1 MYKPSIVIIDSIG
14 LVYDGDTI
22 KNRALGGSESACCL
36 MARELAQ
43 IGFDV
48 TVYNDC
54 RDVDCKPGIF
64 DGVVYK
70 HITNLANCDDHYDVM
85 ISLRCIS
92 PFVPKELQSQI
103 ENATKYPYTFF
114 DKVRSVSKHK
124 VLWMHDTFI
133 WGDPHVEKLLL
144 NNHIDEMF
152 TLSDFHTS
160 YVTNCW
166 HGGDRRNFEVL
177 KKKVYQT
184 RNGIVKYFDDTNVFE
199 KDPNMFVYVAAVS
212 KGLKPLLM
220 NVWPLVKRNI
230 PDAKLIVAGGY
241 YKFSSTA
248 EPDQQQKELE
258 ELAQDKKYK
267 ELDVTF
273 TGIIP
278 QKQVAELFQKAS
290 FFIFPAGF
298 PETFGISALESL
310 YYNTPLLTN
319 RFGALEET
327 AIESASYHVDYA
339 IEPNS
344 LYPNINVPEQVDKFA
359 RMCYDAYHNK
369 YLHQQKMFACNII
382 KDIAGWDTVAL
393 QWKQHFFKKLSLY
406 LPIDDYRKV
415 SYINDRVHKVFGRRF
430 SNPEEWNTY
439 KLSEEKQIH
448 VITPF
453 YNAFD
458 YLIRCIDSVASQ
470 NYKNWH
476 MHLIND
482 CSTDSS
488 LDLVVQY
495 VKGRYPNLIKH
506 FTVVDNPVNR
516 GAVYNQIK
524 NIKRD
529 VPKDSLVVLL
539 DGDDALVNDPNI
551 FNMYNNLFADNKT
564 DYAYGSCWSEVDNI
578 PLQSQPYPQWVK
590 DQKAYRQYK
599 FNWGMP
605 YPHLRVFKSELVH
618 NIEDD
623 LVFKDDKGEWFKA
636 GGDNATFYNIL
647 EQADPNKIA
656 VVSDIVMLYNDKN
669 PLNDYKVNGVI
680 QNNNA
685 SKIAGDAKIQIN
697 KVEVNST
704 PRPLNVEMVPTKDII
719 AYNTSEKLN
728 TMLKKKILIAI
739 PTARNIEVTTFKSV
753 FDLIVP
759 DGYETE
765 FQYFF
770 GYQVDQVRNLIAEWI
785 VKGPYDYLLAVDS
798 DISFPADTLV
808 KMLNHDKDVVS
819 GLYIQRIQ
827 NQHTLEIFE
836 SNEHGGFTH
845 MPYEKIKGKGLV
857 EIGACGFGC
866 ALIKKQVLVDIGYPQ
881 FVYKSAIDHS
891 NTFSEDLYFAKM
903 CQQKGFKLYADTS
916 ILCDHTGSYVFRV
929 SG

>member
-1 MYKPSIVIIDSIG
+1 MNQPSIVIIDSIG

-22 KNRALGGSESACCL
+22 KTRALGGSESACAL
-36 MARELAQ
+36 MAKELAQ
-43 IGFDV
+43 IGFKV

-54 RDVDCKPGIF
+54 KDVDCKSGIY
-64 DGVVYK
+64 DNVTYK
-70 HITNLANCDDHYDVM
+70 HITTLGKCDDYYDVM
-85 ISLRCIS
+85 ISLRCIT
-92 PFVPKELQSQI
+92 PFVPKELQSSI
-103 ENATKYPYTFF
+103 DNSTKYPYGIF
-114 DKVRSVSKHK
+114 DKVRNVSRHK

-184 RNGIVKYFDDTNVFE
+184 RNGIVKYFDETNIFQ
-199 KDPNMFVYVAAVS
+199 KDPNLFVYVAAVS

-241 YKFSSTA
+241 YRFSSTA

-258 ELAQDKKYK
+258 ELAQDKRYK
-267 ELDVTF
+267 ELDVSF

-327 AIESASYHVDYA
+327 AIESACYHIDYA

-344 LYPNINVPEQVDKFA
+344 LFPNIDVASQSDKFA
-359 RMCYDAYHNK
+359 RMCYDAYHNR
-369 YLHQQKMFACNII
+369 YLHQQKMFACNIV

-393 QWKQHFFKKLSLY
+393 QWKQHFFKKLGLY
-406 LPIDDYRKV
+406 LPVEDYRKV
-415 SYINDRVHKVFGRRF
+415 SYVNDRVHKVFGRRF
-430 SNPEEWNTY
+430 SNPEEWNTF
-439 KLSEEKQIH
+439 KISSERHINI
-448 VITPF
+448 ITPF
-453 YNAFD
+453 YNAKD
-458 YLIRCIDSVASQ
+458 YIIRCIESVAAQ
-470 NYKNWH
+470 NYDNYT
-476 MHLIND
+476 MYIIDDNSNDGSSDLI
-482 CSTDSS
+482 SQFIHHELPSEISS
-488 LDLVVQY
+488 KFFMTANQEN
-495 VKGRYPNLIKH
+495 K
-506 FTVVDNPVNR
+506 
-516 GAVYNQIK
+516 GAVYNQI
-524 NIKRD
+524 NTIRTHTNN
-529 VPKDSLVVLL
+529 DSIVVLL

-551 FNMYNNLFADNKT
+551 FNMYNNLFDNNKT

-578 PLQSQPYPQWVK
+578 PLQSQPYPKEVR
-590 DQKAYRQYK
+590 DAKAYRQYK

-605 YPHLRVFKSELVH
+605 YPHLRVFRSELVH

-623 LVFKDDKGEWFKA
+623 SVFKDDNGEWFKA

-669 PLNDYKVNGVI
+669 PLNDYKVHGEL
-680 QNNNA
+680 QNKNA
-685 SKIAGDAKIQIN
+685 SKIAGETKIQIN

-704 PRPLNVEMVPTKDII
+704 PRPMNVEMVPTKDII
-719 AYNTSEKLN
+719 AYNTTEKLN
-728 TMLKKKILIAI
+728 NMVKKKILIAI
-739 PTARNIEVTTFKSV
+739 PTARNIEATTFKSIY
-753 FDLIVP
+753 DLIVP
-759 DGYETE
+759 DGFETD
-765 FQYFF
+765 FQFF
-770 GYQVDQVRNLIAEWI
+770 YGYQVDQVRNLIAEWV
-785 VKGPYDYLLAVDS
+785 VKGPYDYLFAVDS
-798 DISFPADTLV
+798 DISFASDTLL
-808 KMLNHDKDVVS
+808 KLLAHDKDVVS
-819 GLYIQRIQ
+819 GLYIQRFFDH
-827 NQHTLEIFE
+827 HTLEIFD

-845 MPYEKIKGKGLV
+845 TPYEKIKGKGLV
-857 EIGACGFGC
+857 RIGACGFGC
-866 ALIKKQVLVDIGYPQ
+866 ALIKKHVMVEIGYPQ
-881 FVYKSAIDHS
+881 FVYKSAIDHAH
-891 NTFSEDLYFAKM
+891 TFSEDLYFAQK
-903 CQQKGFKLYADTS
+903 CKEKGFEIYADTS
-916 ILCDHTGSYVFRV
+916 ISCDHTGSHVFRV
-929 SG
+929 